1 MKTKK
6 KLLVTILIAA
16 LTMLASTVSV
26 LAATKNPLA
35 KMPRQVGSV
44 ASEINCVSVTNKTA
58 FYTEAYNSKVS
69 ISVKNSNPK
78 VADVQYYSTKLDV
91 NGKLKNCGYFG
102 VRYKK
107 TGITTIIRNSKV
119 NGIKNIKEAASIHS
133 ISIQTHLNSLK
144 RQ

>member
-44 ASEINCVSVTNKTA
+44 ASEINCVSVTNKTL
-58 FYTEAYNSKVS
+58 FIQKHIT
-69 ISVKNSNPK
+69 
-78 VADVQYYSTKLDV
+78 
-91 NGKLKNCGYFG
+91 
-102 VRYKK
+102 VRF
-107 TGITTIIRNSKV
+107 
-119 NGIKNIKEAASIHS
+119 
-133 ISIQTHLNSLK
+133 LFL
-144 RQ
+144 